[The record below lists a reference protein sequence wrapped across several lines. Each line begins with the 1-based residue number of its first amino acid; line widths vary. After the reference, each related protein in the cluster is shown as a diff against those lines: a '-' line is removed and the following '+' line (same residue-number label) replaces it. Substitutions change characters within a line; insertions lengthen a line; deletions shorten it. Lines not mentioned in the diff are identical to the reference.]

1 MSIKIPIVTVFDN
14 KGLKN
19 AQSAIGKVGSGIK
32 GAFKVGAAATAAV
45 GALTGIGV
53 QFAKAAEQ
61 AQVANNRLD
70 QVAKSMGIFGND
82 TKQVTDRLKAYADTN
97 MLVMGID
104 DEVIKSTQAKLL
116 TFKELAASAD
126 TAGGAFDRATQAAF
140 DLAAAGFGSA
150 ETNATQL
157 GKALQDPIKGL
168 TALTRSGVTFTEV
181 EREKIKALVDSGQT
195 LQAQDMILSAIE
207 NQVGGT
213 AAATA
218 TASQKMSVA
227 FGEMSES
234 IGTAI
239 LPAFEKLTEI
249 VTSSFVPAAEALTPI
264 FTTLFSSLAPIIE
277 KALPIFIK
285 ILEALTPIITTL
297 LKALEPILD
306 ALSPLADVFMMV
318 MEAIAPIIEMAMP
331 IFIKLVQLL
340 APIIAKLVAAFIP
353 LVEKLLP
360 PILKLFEALIPI
372 IEILADLIITYIV
385 PYFMKLV
392 DIALPPLIWLIEN
405 FTRGIENLTA
415 FLVPLY
421 DALKPVYN
429 ALFAIAGI
437 KPGELDKTITVTTK
451 MGGSPAAGG
460 PMGILPT
467 TPKAGGLL
475 GGLTGGGGGGG
486 AGSKSD
492 PTGLKAWT
500 ATAKEELKLS
510 RRETKLV
517 AAGLGADVAASL
529 ASSGLDTVSQA
540 LKRVNKNGQKAIN
553 NLTKTFQ
560 NSAAGQQAAAAS
572 AAAAAEAVAAA
583 AAEAAA
589 ATEAAAEA
597 VAEAARKET
606 EALAERN
613 RVYQSFA
620 DSVASTF
627 ANIKESI
634 LGAFSLPSLGGS
646 TDSIIRNMDKLL
658 TRVKAFS
665 SNITKLSS
673 MGLDPKLLAQVISAG
688 PVEGAKLAAS
698 LVAGGVS
705 GLSAINRGY
714 AELGNVAGEIGM
726 TGTQSLFGT
735 QAQQTIYNVN
745 INGGLDSGAS
755 IGKAVVDAVRAYERT
770 SGPVWQGA

>member
-249 VTSSFVPAAEALTPI
+249 VISSFVPAAEALTPI

-285 ILEALTPIITTL
+285 ILEALTPVVQTL
-297 LKALEPILD
+297 LKAMEPILD
-306 ALSPLADVFMMV
+306 ALSPLADVFLMV
-318 MEAIAPIIEMAMP
+318 MDALAPIIEMAMP
-331 IFIKLVQLL
+331 ILIQLVELL
-340 APIIAKLVAAFIP
+340 APIVAKLVEAFLP

-372 IEILADLIITYIV
+372 IELLADMLITYLL
-385 PYFMKLV
+385 PYIMKLV
-392 DIALPPLIWLIEN
+392 DIALPPIIWLIDN
-405 FTRGIENLTA
+405 FTAGIKNLTA

-421 DALKPVYN
+421 EALKPVYN

-460 PMGILPT
+460 PMGIVPT
-467 TPKAGGLL
+467 IPKAGGLL
-475 GGLTGGGGGGG
+475 GGLTGDTVDKGGG
-486 AGSKSD
+486 KSD

-500 ATAKEELKLS
+500 AKAKEELKLG
-510 RRETKLV
+510 RKETKLV

-529 ASSGLDTVSQA
+529 ASGGLDTVSQA
-540 LKRVNKNGQKAIN
+540 LKKVNKNGQKAIN
-553 NLTKTFQ
+553 NLTKTFK
-560 NSAAGQQAAAAS
+560 NSAAGQQAAAAQ

-583 AAEAAA
+583 V
-589 ATEAAAEA
+589 EAAAEA
-597 VAEAARKET
+597 AAEAARKET

-620 DSVASTF
+620 DSVISTF

-673 MGLDPKLLAQVISAG
+673 MGLDPKLLQQVISAG
-688 PVEGAKLAAS
+688 PIEGAKLAAS

>member
-460 PMGILPT
+460 PMGIVPT
-467 TPKAGGLL
+467 IPEAGGLL
-475 GGLTGGGGGGG
+475 GGLTGGTGAKGGG
-486 AGSKSD
+486 KSD

-529 ASSGLDTVSQA
+529 ASGGLDTVSQA

-560 NSAAGQQAAAAS
+560 NSAAGQQAAAAK
-572 AAAAAEAVAAA
+572 AAAAAEAIAAAVEA
-583 AAEAAA
+583 AAEAA
-589 ATEAAAEA
+589 
-597 VAEAARKET
+597 AEAARKET

-620 DSVASTF
+620 DSVISTF

-673 MGLDPKLLAQVISAG
+673 MGLDPKLLQQVISAG
-688 PVEGAKLAAS
+688 PIEGAKLAAS

-726 TGTQSLFGT
+726 TGTQALFGT
-735 QAQQTIYNVN
+735 QAQQTVYNVN

>member
-53 QFAKAAEQ
+53 KFAKAAEQ

-249 VTSSFVPAAEALTPI
+249 VISSFVPAAEALTPI

-285 ILEALTPIITTL
+285 ILEALTPVVQTL
-297 LKALEPILD
+297 LKAMEPILD
-306 ALSPLADVFMMV
+306 ALSPLADVFLMV
-318 MEAIAPIIEMAMP
+318 MDALAPIIEMAMP
-331 IFIKLVQLL
+331 ILIQLVELL
-340 APIIAKLVAAFIP
+340 APIVAKLVEAFLP

-372 IEILADLIITYIV
+372 IELLADMLITYLL
-385 PYFMKLV
+385 PYIMKLV
-392 DIALPPLIWLIEN
+392 DIALPPIIWLIDN
-405 FTRGIENLTA
+405 FTAGIKNLTA

-421 DALKPVYN
+421 EALKPVYN

-437 KPGELDKTITVTTK
+437 KPGELDKTIVVNTKFSKTGAGTSVLDDYNFQTGNTGGTTSET
-451 MGGSPAAGG
+451 GSL
-460 PMGILPT
+460 LPT
-467 TPKAGGLL
+467 LKTD
-475 GGLTGGGGGGG
+475 TSGG
-486 AGSKSD
+486 AGAKKLSLAQTLQREATIIKKQTRLVNAGVSEGLAARLTAGSA
-492 PTGLKAWT
+492 PIKRANKALKAI
-500 ATAKEELKLS
+500 
-510 RRETKLV
+510 TK
-517 AAGLGADVAASL
+517 
-529 ASSGLDTVSQA
+529 
-540 LKRVNKNGQKAIN
+540 NNG
-553 NLTKTFQ
+553 NLTKNLKKMEKNLAVT
-560 NSAAGQQAAAAS
+560 AKGAVDAVEETT
-572 AAAAAEAVAAA
+572 EAV
-583 AAEAAA
+583 ED
-589 ATEAAAEA
+589 TS
-597 VAEAARKET
+597 VAD
-606 EALAERN
+606 ALAAKEKA
-613 RVYQSFA
+613 YESFA
-620 DSVASTF
+620 DAVKSTF
-627 ANIKESI
+627 SSIKDSI
-634 LGAFSLPSLGGS
+634 LGAFSLPELGGS
-646 TDSIIRNMDKLL
+646 TDAIIRNMDKLL
-658 TRVKAFS
+658 IRVKAFS
-665 SNITKLSS
+665 ANITKLSS
-673 MGLDPKLLAQVISAG
+673 MGLDPKLLQQVISAG
-688 PVEGAKLAAS
+688 PIEGAKLAAS

-726 TGTQSLFGT
+726 TGTQALFGT
-735 QAQQTIYNVN
+735 QAQQTVYNVN